1 MATGETRSSELFV
14 LGFCSCARACVWERK
29 LGVRTATLGVPERMK
44 NEFIFS
50 LHNTLKGDTV
60 ETVPV
65 TQTRSSD
72 GFLESSLAFVWL
84 RTGVSKVLIPA
95 GPLFSYFHW
104 GFTPRA
110 GLRCLAIA
118 ICPWGSVLLKT
129 LPTAYCVKYY
139 NFTQHN
145 ICSSGWNHTAL
156 HPYWGCKLI
165 WYLNW
170 ENTAQLWHLPSN
182 IWLGASGEEWYY
194 ALLFIM
200 DLGHALGIQL
210 KICVSQNSP
219 LQGSASHVCG
229 IWFCWVYRKKQKESA
244 DNSLGN
250 GNGKTVESEKQIK
263 SASVRNGD
271 HKPCEQLLRKVVSH
285 EDRELLKMKP
295 ASRNIWIVHN
305 TRWLITTAQLQ
316 PPKKK
321 KKKPNLKKKISLL
334 RQKREAQESRL

>member
-1 MATGETRSSELFV
+1 ML
-14 LGFCSCARACVWERK
+14 
-29 LGVRTATLGVPERMK
+29 
-44 NEFIFS
+44 
-50 LHNTLKGDTV
+50 
-60 ETVPV
+60 
-65 TQTRSSD
+65 
-72 GFLESSLAFVWL
+72 
-84 RTGVSKVLIPA
+84 
-95 GPLFSYFHW
+95 
-104 GFTPRA
+104 

-305 TRWLITTAQLQ
+305 TRWLITTAQL
-316 PPKKK
+316 PPHKKKK
-321 KKKPNLKKKISLL
+321 KKKPNLKKISLL
-334 RQKREAQESRL
+334 RQKREAQESRLKDRAKSAKKQKNKT